1 MIIGNDYICN
11 DHEDYESNDDD
22 NVWYRRSLMVSL
34 INKDNHNVV
43 YCVDKDYDADVFDAD
58 SENYNDEIFLIRILK
73 NTKLMMMLM
82 MSLMIYL

>member
-1 MIIGNDYICN
+1 
-11 DHEDYESNDDD
+11 
-22 NVWYRRSLMVSL
+22 MVSL

-43 YCVDKDYDADVFDAD
+43 YCVGKDYDADVFDAD
-58 SENYNDEIFLIRILK
+58 SENLNDEISLIMILK